1 MAEISIPFKIDL
13 IHGEIQKTVE
23 KIDDIKA
30 ILKAFDVVT
39 KQILTNY

>member
-1 MAEISIPFKIDL
+1 MAEISIAFKIDL
-13 IHGEIQKTVE
+13 IHEEIQKTVE